1 MLNRTCMILSAA
13 LILGTASAAL
23 AMSPTGHGYKPF
35 PNAYASAMPGASA
48 QSLVNVPTTAE
59 LADRQSWFY
68 RR

>member
-1 MLNRTCMILSAA
+1 MFIRTCTILSAA

-23 AMSPTGHGYKPF
+23 AMSPTGNSYKPF
-35 PNAYASAMPGASA
+35 ANAHASMVTEQP
-48 QSLVNVPTTAE
+48 LVNVPTTAE

>member
-1 MLNRTCMILSAA
+1 MLTRTCMILSAA

-23 AMSPTGHGYKPF
+23 AKSPTGHSYKSF
-35 PNAYASAMPGASA
+35 PNAYASAASV